1 MQSTLLSDMM
11 LFLAVVEKKSFTAAA
26 KQFNI
31 TKSVVSKR
39 ITRLEKTLGVQLLYR
54 STRKLSLSEVGETL
68 YQRCLKI
75 KEDLYEAE
83 QVIKATHAEPQG
95 RLRISAPNSFSR
107 LHLIP
112 AIADFMKLY
121 PKVDIEIVYGT
132 VYDDLIEYGIDCA
145 IKIGELPDSSL
156 IAKLLTVRK
165 MRVCASPEYLEKYG
179 TPQTPEDLAKHNCLT
194 HKNSPTGNEWHFL
207 KGRKDQQVQVSGNF
221 SAGSSQILEKAAVD
235 GIGIVM
241 LPGYMMTKDIQSGNL
256 IRLLED
262 YCQDQIGIYA
272 VFNQSKHIAPK
283 LRSFV
288 DFLHERF
295 SAEDYWN

>member
-11 LFLAVVEKKSFTAAA
+11 LFLAVVEKKSFTSAA

-95 RLRISAPNSFSR
+95 RLRISVPASFAR
-107 LHLIP
+107 LHLVP
-112 AIADFMKLY
+112 AIADFMKQY
-121 PKVDIEIVYGT
+121 PKVDIEIVIGSAYE
-132 VYDDLIEYGIDCA
+132 DLIEYGIDCA
-145 IKIGELPDSSL
+145 IKIGDLPDSSMV
-156 IAKLLTVRK
+156 AKQLTVRK
-165 MRVCASPEYLEKYG
+165 MRVCASPAYLEAHG
-179 TPQTPEDLAKHNCLT
+179 VPQTPEELANHNCLT

-207 KGRKDQQVQVSGNF
+207 KGRKDQRIQVRGNF
-221 SAGSSQILEKAAVD
+221 SAGSSQVLEKAAVD

-241 LPGYMMTKDIQSGNL
+241 LPGYMMTKDIQSGDL
-256 IRLLED
+256 IRVLEEF
-262 YCQDQIGIYA
+262 CQDEIGIYA
-272 VFNQSKHIAPK
+272 VFNQSKHIPPK
-283 LRSFV
+283 LRAFI
-288 DFLHERF
+288 DFLFERF
-295 SAEDYWN
+295 SSEEYWS